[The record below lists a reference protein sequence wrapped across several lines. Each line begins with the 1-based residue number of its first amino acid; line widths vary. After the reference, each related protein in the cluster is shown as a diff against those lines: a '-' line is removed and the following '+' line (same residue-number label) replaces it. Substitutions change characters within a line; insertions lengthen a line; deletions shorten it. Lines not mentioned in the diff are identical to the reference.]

1 MALQVTSCTLRNH
14 PTRLLEKGPDYFKRR
29 TNARIFA
36 GRRKS
41 AVELLEASKP
51 DYVKSTSVLNHRQ
64 ELKHPSQL
72 NTNSRHR
79 TLSSS
84 QPKRA
89 KSEYDLSQCQ
99 KTFGEEEFK
108 TDQVTIFKDKC
119 GSLDVREIHS
129 TVACDAELQSS
140 TQEGIKINTSV
151 PRDSHNGNPSSHT
164 NWPISSENSSVITK
178 DRSKMDVTQ
187 LTNKDDFFSPKN
199 SQSLSASVTVL
210 VEQRCSG
217 TSKSE
222 HSNVS
227 QLPTHRKKLIHRSH
241 SDLSCRHSRHSSD
254 FSDLSSRLSRT
265 STELDRF
272 FSEMGLDKSVL
283 DPMLKLQDSQL
294 TKDLDAVN
302 STSSLGSPA
311 RSSCSRIS
319 HNSREDGVNLHDGSS
334 TQMSVVERNARIIKW
349 LCNVRKAHAG
359 PTDSTLHVPT
369 VRPRSTPSHVVSNS

>member
-1 MALQVTSCTLRNH
+1 MLVLSSCLALAHITVLFWSPQSSGKTVSNRINHLLHNLLFITRN
-14 PTRLLEKGPDYFKRR
+14 RR
-29 TNARIFA
+29 
-36 GRRKS
+36 
-41 AVELLEASKP
+41 
-51 DYVKSTSVLNHRQ
+51 
-64 ELKHPSQL
+64 
-72 NTNSRHR
+72 
-79 TLSSS
+79 LSSS
-84 QPKRA
+84 EPKRA

-99 KTFGEEEFK
+99 QKMGEEEFK
-108 TDQVTIFKDKC
+108 TDHVTIFKNKC
-119 GSLDVREIHS
+119 GSPDVREIYS
-129 TVACDAELQSS
+129 TVACDAGVQSGS
-140 TQEGIKINTSV
+140 QEEIKINTSIL
-151 PRDSHNGNPSSHT
+151 RDGPNGNSSYHR
-164 NWPISSENSSVITK
+164 NKLHSSEDKSVITK

-187 LTNKDDFFSPKN
+187 LTNKDEFFSPQN
-199 SQSLSASVTVL
+199 NQSLSASVTVL
-210 VEQRCSG
+210 VEQRCSR

-222 HSNVS
+222 QNDIS
-227 QLPTHRKKLIHRSH
+227 QVPAHRKKLIHRSH

-294 TKDLDAVN
+294 TKDLDVLN

-319 HNSREDGVNLHDGSS
+319 HNSQGDRVNLQDGSP

-359 PTDSTLHVPT
+359 PSDSTLHVPT
-369 VRPRSTPSHVVSNS
+369 VRPRSTPSHVVSKS